1 MNCQIENLVSALK
14 HGEMG
19 MKELL
24 SQIENLNVSQMSS
37 PGMIILPE
45 EEVSRSSH
53 ESARQIDEEV

>member
-37 PGMIILPE
+37 PGMMILPE
-45 EEVSRSSH
+45 VEVSRSSH
-53 ESARQIDEEV
+53 ESPRQLDEEV